1 MMHSMAGLKKGAKVV
16 DLLALVIP
24 GVVLLSALIGY
35 WQFYCVQND
44 IPTWIIA
51 KPSDIFT
58 ALTTGFNDTLPFLI
72 NTCGNILFGFVLA
85 VAIGLAL
92 AILLSNST
100 LLAMAVTPLM
110 VILCCVPMVT
120 LVPLLLVIIGTGNA
134 PKIITIVIQCFAL
147 VTMNASVGF
156 ANVDPARLE
165 LMKSLKATRYQT
177 FRYCMLPSALPS
189 IFTGVKLASVLAM
202 ISGVSAEMSGGSGGL
217 GNQISYLVS
226 YSKMPEAFGSILYVA
241 VFGLVLYLCIS
252 LLEKKLTKT

>member
-1 MMHSMAGLKKGAKVV
+1 MTNSTAKTAKRLKIV
-16 DLLALVIP
+16 DFLALIIP
-24 GVVLLSALIGY
+24 AVVLLSVLIGY
-35 WQFYCVQND
+35 WQYYCVKND
-44 IPTWIIA
+44 IPTWMIA
-51 KPSDIFT
+51 KPTDIFG
-58 ALTTGFNDTLPFLI
+58 AFITGFGETLPYLLS
-72 NTCGNILFGFVLA
+72 TYGNILVGFILA
-85 VAIGLAL
+85 VLIGLAL
-92 AILLSNST
+92 AIILANSK

-120 LVPLLLVIIGTGNA
+120 LVPLLLVIIGTGNT

-165 LMKSLKATRYQT
+165 LMQSMKATRYQT
-177 FRYCMLPSALPS
+177 FRYCMLPDALPS

-226 YSKMPEAFGSILYVA
+226 YSRMPEAFSCIVYIAL
-241 VFGLVLYLCIS
+241 FGLVLYLVIS
-252 LLEKKLTKT
+252 LLEKRLTKS